1 MKAILAGQD
10 GAVLGQAP
18 APVPKPNE
26 VLVRVR
32 ACGLNR
38 ADLGMAA
45 GHRHGAR
52 GGQGTVLGME
62 WAGEVLEIGA
72 EVPGVPGLKK
82 GDRVMCSGAGGFA
95 EYAVADYGRVLPIPS
110 ARMSFEQAAT
120 LPTAL
125 QTMHD
130 ALITHGQ
137 LAPGGTVMIQGASS
151 GVGLMAMQIAKWRG
165 ASLVVG
171 SSTDPVRR
179 SRLAE
184 FGADLAV
191 DSRNPEWV
199 EQVLAATDG
208 KGVDLIVD
216 QVSGGVANQNLAA
229 TKILGRIVNVGRL
242 GGTRDEFNFDLH
254 ALRRITYIGVTFR
267 TRSLDEVREIA
278 RRMMADLGPAL
289 AAGQLSLPID
299 RTFALDDAAAAL
311 AHMSENRHFGKVV
324 LSV

>member
-18 APVPKPNE
+18 TPAPKPNE

-45 GHRHGAR
+45 GHRHGAN
-52 GGQGTVLGME
+52 GGAGTVLGMD
-62 WAGEVLEIGA
+62 WAGEVVEVGT
-72 EVPGVPGLKK
+72 EVPGQSGLKE
-82 GDRVMCSGAGGFA
+82 GDSVMCSGAGGFA

-110 ARMSFEQAAT
+110 AQMSFEQAAT

-130 ALITHGQ
+130 ALITHGH

-151 GVGLMAMQIAKWRG
+151 GVGLMAMQIAKWRS
-165 ASLVVG
+165 ASLIVG
-171 SSTDPVRR
+171 SSTDPGRR

-184 FGADLAV
+184 FGANLAV

-229 TKILGRIVNVGRL
+229 TRILGRIVNVGRL

-311 AHMSENRHFGKVV
+311 THMSENRHFGKVV